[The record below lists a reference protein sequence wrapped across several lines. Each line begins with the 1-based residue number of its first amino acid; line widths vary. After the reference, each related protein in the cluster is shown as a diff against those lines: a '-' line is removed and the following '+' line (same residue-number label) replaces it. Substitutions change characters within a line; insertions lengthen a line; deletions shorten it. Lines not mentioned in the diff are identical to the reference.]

1 MTTLNNCN
9 SEIVKE
15 YKYTRNGKDII
26 IRRKYT
32 NKLPDKN
39 RYDAEF
45 DTIRD
50 KLITAKTYALKRSIY
65 NQHYR
70 PISITC
76 FYRHYNQWLSNQPTK
91 STDQSP
97 TSSNAE
103 QK

>member
-1 MTTLNNCN
+1 MTTLNNN
-9 SEIVKE
+9 NQIVKE

-45 DTIRD
+45 DTIRGQ
-50 KLITAKTYALKRSIY
+50 LMTAKTYALKRSIY
-65 NQHYR
+65 NKHYR

-76 FYRHYNQWLSNQPTK
+76 FYRHYNQWINNQSTQ

-97 TSSNAE
+97 TSSIDD

>member
-15 YKYTRNGKDII
+15 YKYTRNGKDIV

-50 KLITAKTYALKRSIY
+50 KLMTAKTYALKRSIY

-76 FYRHYNQWLSNQPTK
+76 FYRHYNQWINNQSTQSN
-91 STDQSP
+91 DQSP
-97 TSSNAE
+97 LSSNV
-103 QK
+103 

>member
-15 YKYTRNGKDII
+15 YRYKRNGKDIV
-26 IRRKYT
+26 IRRKYI

-50 KLITAKTYALKRSIY
+50 QLMTAKTYALKRSIY
-65 NQHYR
+65 NQRYR
-70 PISITC
+70 PISVTC
-76 FYRHYNQWLSNQPTK
+76 FYRHYNQWLSNQNPQTA
-91 STDQSP
+91 P
-97 TSSNAE
+97 TSSIDE

>member
-1 MTTLNNCN
+1 MSSN
-9 SEIVKE
+9 EQIAEVVKE

-39 RYDAEF
+39 RYSGEF
-45 DTIRD
+45 DKISD
-50 KLITAKTYALKRSIY
+50 LLLAPKTYAKKRAIY

-70 PISITC
+70 PISTTC
-76 FYRHYNQWLSNQPTK
+76 FYKHFKQWLNNRDNTTTGQ
-91 STDQSP
+91 
-97 TSSNAE
+97 